1 MQCSDQFVCPYIK
14 LLREEKKSLQIN
26 CDKPGIITSNIDAV
40 AGTHNAQQKR
50 YELCLDGKRLTVGFG
65 SKLGDVDLYGHEAKP
80 TMSHSSKQITA

>member
-1 MQCSDQFVCPYIK
+1 MLFPCNALIK

-50 YELCLDGKRLTVGFG
+50 YELCLDGKRFTVGFV
-65 SKLGDVDLYGHEAKP
+65 SKLGDVDLYGHNHAD
-80 TMSHSSKQITA
+80 MAS